1 MKRTRQERIRLGII
15 LVGIIAFFVIASARL
30 VHLQVINGPEYRE
43 RVDRQSGGRIP
54 IPAERGLIYDRHGR
68 LVAKNVTKSSLY
80 AHPTSERELKQV
92 CDYLDRLYGYKRGQA
107 KKEFRLETN
116 HFRWVDRRMDD
127 QLADRVTKDAPR
139 GLYLRDETERQYPF
153 GRVGNQVLGF
163 TSIDNEGLS
172 GFELSADSLLSG
184 QPGWADVRRDGL
196 RNTYRVKETAL
207 VRPVPAQSVVLTLD
221 WNLQEIVEQEL
232 QHAVH
237 EYNAVSGVAAFV
249 DCRNGDIL
257 ALAHYDPEEKDPDKP
272 VKLRAISDQFEP
284 GSAFKPFTATALL
297 DLDKVDFQ
305 DSVYCEMGAWKVNRR
320 ILHDDKE
327 LGWLTFRRIIEL
339 SSNIGLAKH
348 TTELQGPELVDTYKK
363 FGFGEKTGCGLPGET
378 GGWVTSPRVWS
389 DYNIAAMSMGHSV
402 AVNSLQMALAMASIA
417 NRGEL
422 LAPRLVLGRVNAEGL
437 VEPLDDRRVIRR
449 TMKESTADTLKS
461 FLRGVVEVGTGKVVN
476 SPFVAIAGKTGTAE
490 IPNLEGGGYFKHKFM
505 ASFCGFFPYEAPLVA
520 GIVVLKA
527 PHPVTYGGYTS
538 GKAFRAIAERYSVSN
553 PDLFANETTT
563 FVEDPHRLDAM
574 VEVPNFVGRDIVQVR
589 MLAQREGVRLR
600 DVDQGG
606 VVYWQ
611 YPPPDRAIFCDDEV
625 LVAVQSSEE
634 PGPRMIDL
642 RGESIRKAAA
652 FLRQN
657 GVQLVIE
664 GTGRVK
670 EQSIPP
676 GSVLQPG
683 TLCRL
688 TCRPS

>member
-1 MKRTRQERIRLGII
+1 VKRTRQERIRLGII
-15 LVGIIAFFVIASARL
+15 LVGIIAFFAIAAARL
-30 VHLQVINGPEYRE
+30 VHLQVINGPAYRE
-43 RVDRQSGGRIP
+43 RVERQSSGRIP
-54 IPAERGLIYDRHGR
+54 IPAERGLIYDRQGR
-68 LVAKNVTKSSLY
+68 LVAKNVTRSSLY
-80 AHPTSERELKQV
+80 AHPTSDRELRKI
-92 CDYLDRLYGYKRGQA
+92 CDYLDRLYGFKRGQA
-107 KKEFRLETN
+107 EKEFGLETN
-116 HFRWVDRRMDD
+116 RFRWVDRRMSD

-163 TSIDNEGLS
+163 TSIDNDGLS
-172 GFELSADSLLSG
+172 GFELSADSLLTG
-184 QPGWADVRRDGL
+184 QPGWADIRRDGL

-207 VRPVPAQSVVLTLD
+207 VKPVPAQSVVLTLD
-221 WNLQEIVEQEL
+221 WNLQDVVEQEL

-237 EYNAVSGVAAFV
+237 EYNASSGVAAFV

-257 ALAHYDPEEKDPDKP
+257 ALAHYDPEEKAPDKP

-297 DLDKVDFQ
+297 DLDKIDFR
-305 DSVYCEMGAWKVNRR
+305 DSIYCEMGAWKVNRR

-327 LGWLTFRRIIEL
+327 LGWLTFRRIMEL

-348 TTELQGPELVDTYKK
+348 TIELQGPELVETYKR

-378 GGWVTSPRVWS
+378 GGWVTSPRTWS

-402 AVNSLQMALAMASIA
+402 AVNALQMALAMGSIA

-422 LAPRLVLGRVNAEGL
+422 LAPRLVLGRVNAEGV
-437 VEPLDDRRVIRR
+437 VEPFDNRRVLRR

-461 FLRGVVEVGTGKVVN
+461 YLRGVVEEGTGKPVN

-490 IPNLEGGGYFKHKFM
+490 IPNLEGGGYYKHKFM
-505 ASFCGFFPYEAPLVA
+505 ASFCGFFPSEAPLVA

-553 PDLFANETTT
+553 PDWFANETTT
-563 FVEDPHRLDAM
+563 FVEDPRRLDAT
-574 VEVPNFVGRDIVQVR
+574 VEVPNFVGRDIVQAR
-589 MLAQREGVRLR
+589 MLAEREGVRLR
-600 DVDQGG
+600 EHDCAG

-611 YPPPDRAIFCDDEV
+611 YPPPDRVIFCDDEV
-625 LVAVQSSEE
+625 LVAVRSSEGD
-634 PGPRMIDL
+634 GPRMIDL

-652 FLRQN
+652 FLRQY

-670 EQSIPP
+670 EQSISP

>member
-1 MKRTRQERIRLGII
+1 VKRTRQERVRLGII
-15 LVGIIAFFVIASARL
+15 LVGIIGFFAIASARL

-43 RVDRQSGGRIP
+43 RVDRQSTGRIP

-68 LVAKNVTKSSLY
+68 MVAKNVTRSSLY
-80 AHPTSERELKQV
+80 AHPSSGQELKRV
-92 CDYLDRLYGYKRGQA
+92 AAYLDGLYGLKRGQS
-107 KKEFRLETN
+107 KREFRLETN
-116 HFRWVDRRMDD
+116 RFRWIERRMDD
-127 QLADRVTKDAPR
+127 RLADKVAHEAPR

-172 GFELSADSLLSG
+172 GFELTADSLLTG
-184 QPGWADVRRDGL
+184 QSGWADIRRDGL

-207 VRPVPAQSVVLTLD
+207 VKPVPAQSVVLTVD
-221 WNLQEIVEQEL
+221 WQLQEIVEQEL

-237 EYNAVSGVAAFV
+237 EYNAASGMAAFV

-257 ALAHYDPEEKDPDKP
+257 ALAHYDPEERDPDKP

-297 DLDKVDFQ
+297 DLNKINFR
-305 DSVYCEMGAWKVNRR
+305 DSIYCEMGKWKVNKR

-327 LGWLTFRRIIEL
+327 LGWLNFRRIIEL

-348 TTELQGPELVDTYKK
+348 TIELEGPELVEQYKR
-363 FGFGEKTGCGLPGET
+363 FGFGEKTGCGLPGEI
-378 GGWVTSPRVWS
+378 GGWVSSPRTWS
-389 DYNIAAMSMGHSV
+389 DYNIAAMAMGHSV
-402 AVNSLQMALAMASIA
+402 AVNALQMALAMASIA

-422 LAPRLVLGRVNAEGL
+422 LAPRLVLGRVGDDGT
-437 VEPLDDRRVIRR
+437 VEPFAGRRVIRR
-449 TMKESTADTLKS
+449 TMKEITADSLRS
-461 FLRGVVEVGTGKVVN
+461 FLRGVVDTGTGTPVK

-490 IPNLEGGGYFKHKFM
+490 IPNLEGGGYYKHKFM

-527 PHPVTYGGYTS
+527 PHPVTYGGHTS
-538 GKAFRAIAERYSVSN
+538 GKAFRAIAERYSVCN

-563 FVEDPHRLDAM
+563 FIEDPRRLDATL
-574 VEVPNFVGRDIVQVR
+574 EVPNFVGRDIVQAR
-589 MLAQREGVRLR
+589 LLAEKEGVKLC
-600 DVDQGG
+600 DVNEEG
-606 VVYWQ
+606 VVCWQ
-611 YPPPDRAIFCDDEV
+611 YPPPDRLIFCDDEV
-625 LVAVQSSEE
+625 LVAVQSTTE
-634 PGPRMIDL
+634 PAPRMIDL
-642 RGESIRKAAA
+642 RGQSIRKATA
-652 FLRQN
+652 FLSHI
-657 GVQLVIE
+657 GVKLVVE
-664 GTGRVK
+664 GTGIIK

-676 GSVLQPG
+676 GSTLRPG